1 MSLKH
6 QIARKEIIDASN
18 MLIKNELVIGT
29 WGNISVRIVGE
40 DLVAITP
47 TGVDYDKLIPENI
60 PIVDLEGNLID
71 GNMKPSSEMPLHLE
85 IYKSRSDVN
94 AIIHTHSVHCT
105 ALAIARKPLPAV
117 CEDLVQVA
125 GGAVNVSDFRLPGAT
140 DLGQVV
146 LKALKDRQ
154 AVLMANHGL
163 LSAGMTLKET
173 LKIAMICEKSAQ
185 ATLLAANIGGAVEI
199 DESDWGYMR
208 DYYLNKYG
216 QKG

>member
-18 MLIKNELVIGT
+18 ALIKNALVIGT
-29 WGNISVRIVGE
+29 WGNISVRIASE

-47 TGVDYDKLIPENI
+47 TGVEYDKLIPENI

-71 GNMKPSSEMPLHLE
+71 GNMKPSSELALHLE
-85 IYKSRSDVN
+85 IYKNREDVG

-117 CEDLVQVA
+117 CEDLVQVT
-125 GGAVNVSDFRLPGAT
+125 GGSVNVSEFRLPGAT

-146 LKALKDRQ
+146 LEALKDRH
-154 AVLMANHGL
+154 AVIMANHGL
-163 LSAGMTLKET
+163 LSAGATLKET

-199 DESDWGYMR
+199 EESNWRYMR

-216 QKG
+216 QK